1 MSPFGL
7 LPAPGTCTTTGY
19 REPQAK
25 VAEASLGGE
34 QPARGTEATR
44 GRGASARGANVAGGV
59 R

>member
-34 QPARGTEATR
+34 QPAEGTEAIR
-44 GRGASARGANVAGGV
+44 GSWTSARGANVAGRV